1 MLQDLHII
9 ITGSAG
15 KFTAG
20 KQSFYGYGDLFS
32 ETWKAFTDYEV
43 THLKAYDSKRDAV
56 FALLP
61 RMRYGLFY
69 NTPLE
74 ENIRVTILIRST
86 EFPKILNLDEL
97 VHALKSLWWITN
109 IGIIVRMRGVTWT
122 WLDFEEFTTSHG
134 RKQIKFSLR
143 TRDIT
148 RLWENTQN
156 SPITPSMLRNF
167 SGWSALRQSTC
178 LVILS
183 GRSEEVVMN
192 CNRKKKELPRRI
204 CPRFYFIT

>member
-43 THLKAYDSKRDAV
+43 THLKAYDSKR
-56 FALLP
+56 
-61 RMRYGLFY
+61 
-69 NTPLE
+69 E